1 MLDLVTLAS
10 LTLAQGFPLSKRNYS
25 SVYVTMNDSQYVTL
39 IQQCLEYLGYL
50 DMGGNPY
57 GKFGGATSSA
67 TQLYQVNHRMYSE
80 NESLKIIEYVDKNEE
95 SGYGSSTM
103 LDEITFYS
111 IIRSAVNCGF
121 TPKNDSFWGNI
132 SIANSYTF
140 FKNVYVP
147 KTVPLEEVNVSMN
160 PNNPIYI
167 TSVESKLSSCRQ
179 ARSGDYVWVIS
190 QVANGK
196 RYDIKVRDS
205 WNNFFADINANVQF
219 YHSAFPFVFK
229 EDEINAEDFGN
240 ILYGFA
246 GNAGGYSCS
255 ELKFGGSLYSKIK
268 SGECDNG
275 TDSLNIQK
283 GYDMYDDVKKDYY
296 YIHITA

>member
-140 FKNVYVP
+140 LKMCMYLKLFRWK
-147 KTVPLEEVNVSMN
+147 KSM
-160 PNNPIYI
+160 
-167 TSVESKLSSCRQ
+167 SV
-179 ARSGDYVWVIS
+179 
-190 QVANGK
+190 
-196 RYDIKVRDS
+196 
-205 WNNFFADINANVQF
+205 
-219 YHSAFPFVFK
+219 
-229 EDEINAEDFGN
+229 
-240 ILYGFA
+240 
-246 GNAGGYSCS
+246 
-255 ELKFGGSLYSKIK
+255 
-268 SGECDNG
+268 
-275 TDSLNIQK
+275 
-283 GYDMYDDVKKDYY
+283 
-296 YIHITA
+296 